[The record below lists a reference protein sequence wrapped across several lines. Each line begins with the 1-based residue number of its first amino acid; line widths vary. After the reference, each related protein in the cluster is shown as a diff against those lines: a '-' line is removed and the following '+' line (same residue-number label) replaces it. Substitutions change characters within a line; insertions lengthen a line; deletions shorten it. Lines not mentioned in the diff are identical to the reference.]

1 MRNLS
6 VMEQK
11 MVVGGAYYYKV
22 FKTSGQYMGIK
33 VGPYYDLQE
42 CIDDC
47 EWTVANSYGYGYC
60 GRVYDSYGNIVA
72 RL

>member
-11 MVVGGAYYYKV
+11 QVVGGVYYYKI
-22 FKTSGQYMGIK
+22 FRTNGEYMGIK
-33 VGPYYDLQE
+33 VGPYDDKDA
-42 CIDDC
+42 CIRDC
-47 EWTVANSYGYGYC
+47 AATAASYGYGYC
-60 GRVYDSYGNIVA
+60 GRVYDGRGNIVC